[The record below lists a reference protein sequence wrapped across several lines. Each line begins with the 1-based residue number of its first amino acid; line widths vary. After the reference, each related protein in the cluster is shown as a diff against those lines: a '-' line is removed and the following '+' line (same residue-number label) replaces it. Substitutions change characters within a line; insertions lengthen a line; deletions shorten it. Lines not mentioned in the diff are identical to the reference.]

1 MKWSEVCEQVGT
13 GREKCENVLLRKEY
27 FLDKVKIKF
36 LSSWSH
42 RSSYNHRVELL
53 PHGSLYPI
61 IFKLACVVRLDKICL
76 RASELTSLTPEG
88 SQL

>member
-36 LSSWSH
+36 LFSLY
-42 RSSYNHRVELL
+42 YNQRVELL

-61 IFKLACVVRLDKICL
+61 IFKLA
-76 RASELTSLTPEG
+76 
-88 SQL
+88 